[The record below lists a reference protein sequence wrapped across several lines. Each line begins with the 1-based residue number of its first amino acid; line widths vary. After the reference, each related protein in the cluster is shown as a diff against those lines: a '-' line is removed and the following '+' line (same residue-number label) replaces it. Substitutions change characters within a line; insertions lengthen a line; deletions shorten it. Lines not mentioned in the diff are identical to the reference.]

1 MTNRTFGDDRYD
13 ALVRAARLERA
24 ARLILLVLG
33 FASALLVGIALAPV
47 IGPLF

>member
-1 MTNRTFGDDRYD
+1 MTNRTFGANRYD
-13 ALVRAARLERA
+13 ALLRSARLERA

-33 FASALLVGIALAPV
+33 FVSALLVGFALAPG